1 MKLFYF
7 LALFVVLT
15 ISNLL
20 AQTPNNSPRIIR
32 SIPAFGDCTVDPDL
46 KEIELEFD
54 QDMDG
59 RYSILEDPDLVTIS
73 GDLVWKSKRILTIPV
88 TLGPN
93 RYYRMPMN
101 SDNYS
106 GFRNEAGVPMNATY
120 LAFRTKTTIHP
131 STVDTVLFRTNYEKF
146 CTHFLT
152 HYSYKDLHG
161 INWKKLLDSIK
172 PTIIKS
178 EFENEFA
185 IRLLQVLKRAN
196 DPHLSISINGKHFPC
211 ADFRITPLVYNYDA
225 IFNELIDVQPSQTGA
240 VWSGMVGEAGYILI
254 QTLQSQYK
262 EDINFGI
269 GILKDMKDA
278 PAIIIDLR
286 LNTGGDETL
295 ARSFVSSI
303 LSNAITYEKV
313 ETLDE
318 TTGRF
323 DKVTIKTLNPST
335 TSTRYKGKI
344 FVLTSNRVVSSAE
357 SMVLM
362 LSQMPNV
369 QIVGSKTY
377 GSSGNPVPYKATN
390 VITVNIPSWKAYDA
404 NGLLIEGNGIEPDV
418 RLEYPEE
425 KFIAEDP
432 IFEYVKNT
440 ITGTGIELS
449 LETGYPH
456 FQVFPN
462 PVKDIAKIRLSHSV
476 NANTAVQLVDING
489 KLVINQPSSFWSSA
503 DNSQRVNLASYQLKP
518 GIYFLKLVWDGKV
531 SVQKLVYQP

>member
-1 MKLFYF
+1 MKFFYF
-7 LALFVVLT
+7 LALFLILT

-20 AQTPNNSPRIIR
+20 AQTAGTSPRIIR
-32 SIPAFGDCTVDPDL
+32 SVPAFGDCSVDPNL

-54 QDMDG
+54 QDMQG
-59 RYSILEDPDLVTIS
+59 GFSVLEDPDMVTMS

-93 RYYRMPMN
+93 KYYRIPMN
-101 SDNYS
+101 SNTHNN
-106 GFRNEAGVPMNATY
+106 FRNEAGVPMNATY

-152 HYSYKDLHG
+152 NYSYKDLHG

-196 DPHLSISINGKHFPC
+196 DPHLSISVNGKQFPC
-211 ADFRITPLVYNYDA
+211 ADLRITPLVYNYNA
-225 IFNELIDVQPSQTGA
+225 IFNELVEVQPSETGA
-240 VWSGMVGEAGYILI
+240 VWSGMVGESGYILI

-262 EDINFGI
+262 DDINFGI
-269 GILKDMKDA
+269 GVLRDMKDA

-286 LNTGGDETL
+286 LNTGGDEAL
-295 ARSFVSSI
+295 ARSFVSTL
-303 LSNAITYEKV
+303 LSNTITYEKV
-313 ETLDE
+313 ETLDAA
-318 TTGRF
+318 TGLF
-323 DKVTIKTLNPST
+323 NKVTVKTLNPST
-335 TSTRYKGKI
+335 TSIRYKGKI
-344 FVLTSNRVVSSAE
+344 FVLTSNRVMSSAE

-369 QIVGSKTY
+369 QLVGGKTY
-377 GSSGNPVPYKATN
+377 GSSGNPVPYKATGI
-390 VITVNIPSWKAYDA
+390 ITVNIPSWKAYDA
-404 NGLLIEGNGIEPDV
+404 NGLLIEGNGVEPDV
-418 RLEYPEE
+418 KLEYPEE

-432 IFEYVKNT
+432 IFEYVKNH
-440 ITGTGIELS
+440 ITGTGTGLS
-449 LETGYPH
+449 LETGQPG

-462 PVKDIAKIRLSHSV
+462 PVRDIARIRLSNPS
-476 NANTAVQLVDING
+476 NGPTTIQLVDING
-489 KLVINQPSSFWSSA
+489 KVLIDQPTSFWSSA
-503 DNSQRVNLASYQLKP
+503 DNSIGVNLSTYQLNP
-518 GIYFLKLVWDGKV
+518 GVYFLKLMTDGKTRV
-531 SVQKLVYQP
+531 HKLVYHP